1 MTASDKT
8 KDGGSS
14 ADADTQ
20 PGSADSNAR
29 LVAELQGLTIAIHM
43 FGLGHLAHM
52 SHGRAYEIPKNE
64 QVAP

>member
-1 MTASDKT
+1 MSLVH
-8 KDGGSS
+8 SPS
-14 ADADTQ
+14 AHTQ
-20 PGSADSNAR
+20 PGSAISNAR

-52 SHGRAYEIPKNE
+52 SQGRAYETPENE